1 MDGRSDSGGVIR
13 VRPEELHHSAAMLHE
28 IAQDLKT
35 AHGQAHGQLTDLL
48 SEFGEGHARSM
59 LAEHL
64 STWEEETRSHHEH
77 LTGQAEFHTT
87 MAHKFVEIDKL

>member
-1 MDGRSDSGGVIR
+1 MDGTDKGGVIR
-13 VRPEELHHSAAMLHE
+13 VRPEELHHWAARLHE

-35 AHGQAHGQLTDLL
+35 VHGKAHSELTDLL
-48 SEFGEGHARSM
+48 SEFGEGPVRST

-64 STWEEETRSHHEH
+64 STWQEETRSHHEH

-87 MAHKFVEIDKL
+87 MAHKFVEIDNR